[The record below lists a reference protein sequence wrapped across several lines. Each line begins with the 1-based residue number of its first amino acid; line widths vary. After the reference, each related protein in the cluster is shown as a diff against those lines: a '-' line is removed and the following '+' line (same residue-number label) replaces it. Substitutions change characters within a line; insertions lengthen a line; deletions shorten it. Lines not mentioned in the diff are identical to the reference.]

1 MNKESIVLVLKIAG
15 YFAAWGIGTGIV
27 LEAVD
32 TIDLIRSDK
41 KLIKSY
47 YDAMD
52 KVNEVHYGGSKA

>member
-15 YFAAWGIGTGIV
+15 YFAAWGIGTGVV

-32 TIDLIRSDK
+32 TINLIRSDK

-47 YDAMD
+47 Y
-52 KVNEVHYGGSKA
+52 EVHYGGSKT